1 MKKYLWNVRVKRV
14 KHDYIEIIMEATT
27 AEEAEVLVQET
38 EDIYELVADDKAL
51 ILDEQPDVFIDEQY
65 TERMDRLFPNEYS
78 NPDEEGTMQLTN
90 YEYGF
95 LMASSQYVYSEYKI
109 YPEDDWQEIKVD
121 YKYYDLHFYREEDNS
136 GTACVAYATKPN
148 NTANIRDSES
158 CRTTDLNVF
167 RKLW

>member
-14 KHDYIEIIMEATT
+14 KHDYMEIIMEATT

-38 EDIYELVADDKAL
+38 ENIYELVADDKAL

-65 TERMDRLFPNEYS
+65 TERMDHLFPNEYS
-78 NPDEEGTMQLTN
+78 NPDEIGTMQLTN

-95 LMASSQYVYSEYKI
+95 LMASSQYLYADYRT
-109 YPEDDWQEIKVD
+109 YP
-121 YKYYDLHFYREEDNS
+121 EEDNS